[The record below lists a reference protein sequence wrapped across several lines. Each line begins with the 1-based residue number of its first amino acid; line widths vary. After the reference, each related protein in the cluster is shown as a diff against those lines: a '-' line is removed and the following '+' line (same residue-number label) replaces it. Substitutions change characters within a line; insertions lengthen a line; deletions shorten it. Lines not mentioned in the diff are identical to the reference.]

1 MTYAINFIY
10 LHLFIT
16 QTPITFLL
24 FNIYNRN
31 FDVLIY
37 FNFHDIIK
45 LIANQ
50 KLMIDFAVSSA

>member
-1 MTYAINFIY
+1 M
-10 LHLFIT
+10 
-16 QTPITFLL
+16 QTSITFLL
-24 FNIYNRN
+24 FNTYNRN